1 MSSGESLLKNPVLP
15 EEMAGTFFGVGSV
28 GETDPTVPIEYVQQ
42 LEIPYAYQ
50 IPALREED
58 MIRQFGYLIDGFE
71 ENNGDFVLDLG
82 IDTFRSVMSFDTPM
96 IPDRQHFHS
105 LYLLLESKSYPH
117 FKTQQT
123 APATMCYST
132 RAPEGGQYV
141 SKQMLH
147 FYTALMKR
155 IAKGQKKHLESKCDE
170 IILCQDDPA
179 LGFVLEMNRNNPS
192 IGLSLSEIW
201 TATESV
207 FPQDV
212 IPAYHYCHDWRR
224 IGDGDSHPVFEGESL
239 IFHIDLLSY
248 PPSVE
253 STLAEMM
260 NKFMEKGGGLALG
273 VIPNTD
279 DSLEGN
285 LMTAVQTNLTST
297 MEKFTESGVDLN
309 LLSRNAMI
317 STVCGLS
324 GASKKMTREI
334 HHRSREF
341 TELFDDVISS
351 F

>member
-1 MSSGESLLKNPVLP
+1 MRKPVLP

-28 GETDPTVPIEYVQQ
+28 GETDPRVPVEYVQQ

-50 IPALREED
+50 IPSLREED

-71 ENNGDFVLDLG
+71 ENDEDFVLDLG
-82 IDTFRSVMSFDTPM
+82 IDTFRSVMSSDTPM
-96 IPDRQHFHS
+96 IPDCEHFHS
-105 LYLLLESKSYPH
+105 LYLLLENSSYPV

-132 RAPEGGQYV
+132 RGPEGGQYV
-141 SKQMLH
+141 SKQMLQ

-155 IAKGQKKHLESKCDE
+155 IANGQKEHLESKCDR

-179 LGFVLEMNRNNPS
+179 LGFVLEMNRNDPS

-201 TATESV
+201 AATESV
-207 FPQDV
+207 FPHEI
-212 IPAYHYCHDWRR
+212 IPAYHYCHDWRS
-224 IGDGDSHPVFEGESL
+224 IGEEDSHPIFESDPL
-239 IFHIDLLSY
+239 IFHMDLLSY
-248 PPSVE
+248 PPSVG

-260 NKFMEKGGGLALG
+260 NGFMKKGGGLALG
-273 VIPNTD
+273 LIPNTD
-279 DSLEGN
+279 DSLKGN
-285 LMTAVQTNLTST
+285 LMAVVQENLEST
-297 MEKFTESGVDLN
+297 MEKFSKSGVDLD

-341 TELFDDVISS
+341 PNLFVDVISS